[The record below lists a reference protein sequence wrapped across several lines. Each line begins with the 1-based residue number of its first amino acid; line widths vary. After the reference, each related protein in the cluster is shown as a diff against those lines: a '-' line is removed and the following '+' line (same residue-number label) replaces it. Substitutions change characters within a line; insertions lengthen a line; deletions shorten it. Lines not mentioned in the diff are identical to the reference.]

1 MCVCLCLCA
10 FVRACVRAYVHAC
23 VCVCVC
29 VHACVSLRVCTTV
42 MTLQECI
49 DQYHDIIESHEYSRL
64 WIDLITSSCLV
75 ITADKVSDP
84 PQPSKDYTW
93 LNFLRCMCLN
103 YVMQ

>member
-1 MCVCLCLCA
+1 M
-10 FVRACVRAYVHAC
+10 C
-23 VCVCVC
+23 VCVCVCVCACVRACMCMRACACVCMC
-29 VHACVSLRVCTTV
+29 VHACVSLRVCTIV

-75 ITADKVSDP
+75 ITADRVSDP

-93 LNFLRCMCLN
+93 LNFFKM
-103 YVMQ
+103 